1 MARKSEP
8 PADLIVADP
17 EIPDDFRRR
26 LELFKEGTG
35 LTWEGF
41 AQCVGVAE
49 RQVQRWRRGCEPSGG
64 SMMGLLKVAARRK
77 GGLRLFLGELVPEEA
92 NVMTSGRPGS
102 QSGRSK
108 HTIPVSQMPLLP
120 GRRTE
125 KGEQPR

>member
-17 EIPDDFRRR
+17 EVPDDFRRR

-49 RQVQRWRRGCEPSGG
+49 RQLQRWRRGCEPSGG

-92 NVMTSGRPGS
+92 SVMTSGRPAS
-102 QSGRSK
+102 KPGRS
-108 HTIPVSQMPLLP
+108 TRTVPITQMSLLP
-120 GRRTE
+120 HQHTE
-125 KGEQPR
+125 ESGQPQ

>member
-1 MARKSEP
+1 MTRRTEP

-49 RQVQRWRRGCEPSGG
+49 RQVQRWRRGSEPKGG
-64 SMMGLLKVAARRK
+64 SMLGLLKVAARRK
-77 GGLRLFLGELVPEEA
+77 GGLRLFLGELATDEENHGA
-92 NVMTSGRPGS
+92 TGS
-102 QSGRSK
+102 SASHSGRSSR
-108 HTIPVSQMPLLP
+108 IVPVSQMPLLP

-125 KGEQPR
+125 KGGQPR

>member
-17 EIPDDFRRR
+17 EVPDDFRRR

-49 RQVQRWRRGCEPSGG
+49 RQLQRWRRGCEPSGG

-77 GGLRLFLGELVPEEA
+77 GGLRLFLGELVTDEE
-92 NVMTSGRPGS
+92 NNGVNGS
-102 QSGRSK
+102 PASHSGRSSR
-108 HTIPVSQMPLLP
+108 TAPVSQMPLLP

-125 KGEQPR
+125 KGPKLQ

>member
-17 EIPDDFRRR
+17 EVPDDFRRR
-26 LELFKEGTG
+26 LELFKDTTG

-49 RQVQRWRRGCEPSGG
+49 RQLQRWRRGCEPSGG

-77 GGLRLFLGELVPEEA
+77 GGLRLFLGELVTDDA
-92 NVMTSGRPGS
+92 NIVASGRPAS
-102 QSGRSK
+102 QSGRSN

-120 GRRTE
+120 GRRIE
-125 KGEQPR
+125 